1 MTSIIYK
8 NDDFVVI
15 NKPFGVP
22 SQADKSGDADAIT
35 LCKEELRREGDE
47 SELHIIN
54 RLDRV
59 VGGLVLLAKGRRA
72 AADLSALLGEE
83 ITKEYRAVVL
93 GECGEGEMRDFLYK
107 DATLGK
113 SFVMKDSRR
122 GAKEAILNYSTLET
136 INYNGRKLSLVKVT
150 LKTGR
155 FHQIRAQFS
164 SRNMPLVG
172 DKKYGSKV
180 SGTPHPALFASRL
193 AFSYKGKEYDIKANP
208 DITVFPW
215 SLFDKKNFEVES

>member
-1 MTSIIYK
+1 MTSIVCK

-15 NKPFGVP
+15 NKPCGTL
-22 SQADKSGDADAIT
+22 SQADKSGDVDAIT
-35 LCKEELRREGDE
+35 LCEEELRREGDK

-59 VGGLVLLAKGRRA
+59 VGGLVLLAKGSRA
-72 AADLSALLGEE
+72 AAELSALLGEE
-83 ITKEYRAVVL
+83 ITKEYRAVAL

-107 DATLGK
+107 DATLGRAY
-113 SFVMKDSRR
+113 VMKDARR

-136 INYNGRKLSLVKVT
+136 VDYNGRKLSLVKVT

-164 SRNMPLVG
+164 SRGMPLVG

-193 AFSYKGKEYDIKANP
+193 AFSYKGKEYDVCATP
-208 DITVFPW
+208 DVDSFPW
-215 SLFDKKNFEVES
+215 SLFDKKNFEVNI